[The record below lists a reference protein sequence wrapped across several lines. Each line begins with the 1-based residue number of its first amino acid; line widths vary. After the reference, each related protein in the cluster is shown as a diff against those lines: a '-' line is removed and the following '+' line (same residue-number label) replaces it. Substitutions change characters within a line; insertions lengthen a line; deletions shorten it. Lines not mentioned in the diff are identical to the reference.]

1 MPNYDHKLED
11 QRIKIESY
19 VGEIQALILASRY
32 INGRIR
38 SLTSSLRTMR
48 DVEARLK
55 VQKKAKESLSD
66 YKEKVSQLKK
76 RISDDKERKLREEL
90 NDLELKGKI

>member
-1 MPNYDHKLED
+1 M
-11 QRIKIESY
+11 
-19 VGEIQALILASRY
+19 
-32 INGRIR
+32 
-38 SLTSSLRTMR
+38 
-48 DVEARLK
+48 LK